1 MGVLVQENKRPKCQI
16 FSFFNFFRF
25 VSVSIHGL
33 VVPHSKV
40 WFGFSQL
47 EFSGL
52 EPFWCPKKKF
62 LSVIQILVSM
72 VRKD

>member
-1 MGVLVQENKRPKCQI
+1 MGVLVKENKRPKSQI
-16 FSFFNFFRF
+16 FVFQLFQF

-40 WFGFSQL
+40 LFGFSKL
-47 EFSGL
+47 EVSGL
-52 EPFWCPKKKF
+52 EPFWCSKKTF

-72 VRKD
+72 DRKD